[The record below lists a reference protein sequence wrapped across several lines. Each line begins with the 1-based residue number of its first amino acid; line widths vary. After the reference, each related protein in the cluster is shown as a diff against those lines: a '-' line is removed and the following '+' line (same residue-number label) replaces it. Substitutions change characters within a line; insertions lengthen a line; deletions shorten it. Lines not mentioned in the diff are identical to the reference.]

1 VDGVDKQK
9 DFSTKHGF
17 DYPLLADVGGSVAAL
32 YGVKRGSLMGKL
44 SPVKRATFVIGQDG
58 VITEVITSETK
69 MDLHADAALKTLKAL
84 HG

>member
-1 VDGVDKQK
+1 
-9 DFSTKHGF
+9 
-17 DYPLLADVGGSVAAL
+17 VAAS

-69 MDLHADAALKTLKAL
+69 MDLHADAALKAL
-84 HG
+84 NG